1 MAGRDIGMIVLRLAA
16 SRIGASAFVPTA
28 SVLELASLIRREAHF
43 ATSKDYVAMVSDNAR
58 TRALIISTGTIVRTG
73 NINAPASM
81 RIKSAVVSDSGRV
94 FVQGAWRGE
103 ARHQHDSP
111 LSSRYPIFEINRGS
125 GALERMNTL
134 AALPSNAVG
143 LMLGSEHN
151 NLVLRVAGP
160 EVPVHMKWVAA
171 E

>member
-1 MAGRDIGMIVLRLAA
+1 
-16 SRIGASAFVPTA
+16 
-28 SVLELASLIRREAHF
+28 
-43 ATSKDYVAMVSDNAR
+43 MVSDNAR